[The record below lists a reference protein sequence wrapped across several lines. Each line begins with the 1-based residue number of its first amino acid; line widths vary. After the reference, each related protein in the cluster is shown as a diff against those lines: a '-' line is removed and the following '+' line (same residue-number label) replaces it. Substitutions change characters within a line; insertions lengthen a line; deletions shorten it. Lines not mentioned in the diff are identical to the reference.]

1 MSLRRSSCGL
11 ACGRQRDRPTSTIP
25 TATVFLRPLAA
36 FAVGAILAMASV
48 MICYQSLQAIGAQHG
63 PPGRNPALVLLAAIA
78 RRGAM
83 SVVKFRVGR
92 RLRSAALIA
101 DAWNDSVDFLSAFAA
116 LTAVALA

>member
-1 MSLRRSSCGL
+1 M
-11 ACGRQRDRPTSTIP
+11 
-25 TATVFLRPLAA
+25 
-36 FAVGAILAMASV
+36 
-48 MICYQSLQAIGAQHG
+48 
-63 PPGRNPALVLLAAIA
+63 
-78 RRGAM
+78 RGAM